1 MHAIKHE
8 IANQIP
14 SHGWPDEKPVVAYRK
29 EIILV
34 RSLLVII
41 KNYKLVDWHTLDT
54 NIRYK

>member
-1 MHAIKHE
+1 MFGGNRENNINELTKTMHAIKHK

-29 EIILV
+29 EISLV

-41 KNYKLVDWHTLDT
+41 KN
-54 NIRYK
+54 